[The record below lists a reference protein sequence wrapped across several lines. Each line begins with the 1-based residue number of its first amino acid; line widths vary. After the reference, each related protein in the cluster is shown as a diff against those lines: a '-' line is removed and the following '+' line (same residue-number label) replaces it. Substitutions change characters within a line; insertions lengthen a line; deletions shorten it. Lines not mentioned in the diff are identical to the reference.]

1 MVNQLYDFQEQLI
14 KHFKK
19 KGFNYDQTI
28 EYIEKLENQIG
39 KTNLIMHYH
48 INYLYLCKRK
58 DKIKKIVNKI
68 NDNSIRHN

>member
-1 MVNQLYDFQEQLI
+1 MANVLYDYQETI
-14 KHFKK
+14 INHFKK
-19 KGFNYDQTI
+19 KGFNYDQAI

-58 DKIKKIVNKI
+58 DKIKKIVNRI
-68 NDNSIRHN
+68 NDNNIRHN